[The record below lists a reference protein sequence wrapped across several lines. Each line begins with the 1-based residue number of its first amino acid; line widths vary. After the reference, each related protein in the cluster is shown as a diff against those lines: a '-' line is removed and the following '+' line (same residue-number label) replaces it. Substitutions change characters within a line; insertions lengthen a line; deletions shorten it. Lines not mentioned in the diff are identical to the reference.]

1 MIQTFFKLFLACFE
15 TFLIIYFLNN
25 LLTKIDELKHQR
37 TIAYIVYF
45 IFQCI
50 TYLIDFPFFS
60 TSYYYVLFTLVIAML
75 FYFNEL
81 RIKLIASSMF
91 VTLNYASKLLSTIIF
106 SALAN
111 NHIADN
117 PFTYVLNL
125 PTQLIACI
133 IMVLVIS
140 LIIALRRVSNNAVR
154 IMVNTLI
161 FILPLTILY
170 VSMHLLEN
178 LQPVNLYFNITML
191 LFCYT
196 FLLFFII
203 DQIIFSNANLLQS
216 NLMHERLQMQSV
228 YYKDIEKYNRN
239 MSRYKH
245 DMINH
250 LDSVYGMLE
259 KNEIEEAKH
268 YLESISEKLNR
279 VEAVINTGN
288 SVIDVIYN
296 AKASL
301 AKSNQIVCRNNIVVP
316 PHLNIDSVDL
326 SVILSNLLDN
336 AIEASLKLEE
346 NRMIESHIH
355 IYKGNLF
362 ISVKNNYNGEIIS
375 SHAVYLTTKKDSHE
389 HGIGLKNVQHVVTK
403 YNGTQN
409 VEHDEH
415 TFTVSI
421 MIPSIEQ

>member
-1 MIQTFFKLFLACFE
+1 MQTLFKLFLACFE

-25 LLTKIDELKHQR
+25 LLTKIDERKHER
-37 TIAYIVYF
+37 TVAYFAYF
-45 IFQCI
+45 VFQCI

-60 TSYYYVLFTLVIAML
+60 TSYYYVLFTLAIAVL
-75 FYFNEL
+75 FYFNEI

-106 SALAN
+106 TALTKYN
-111 NHIADN
+111 IADN

-133 IMVLVIS
+133 IMALVIS
-140 LIIALRRVSNNAVR
+140 LIIALRKVSNNAVR

-203 DQIIFSNANLLQS
+203 DQIIYSNANLLQS

-245 DMINH
+245 DMNNH

-259 KNEIEEAKH
+259 NNEIEEAKH
-268 YLESISEKLNR
+268 YLESISKKLNR

-301 AKSNQIVCRNNIVVP
+301 AKANHIVCHNNIVVP
-316 PHLNIDSVDL
+316 PHLDIDSVDL

-336 AIEASLKLEE
+336 AIEASLKLED

-355 IYKGNLF
+355 LYKGNLF

-421 MIPSIEQ
+421 MIPSISN

>member
-1 MIQTFFKLFLACFE
+1 MIELLFKLFLATCE
-15 TFLIIYFLNN
+15 TFLIVYFLNN
-25 LLTKIDELKHQR
+25 LLTKIDELKHER
-37 TIAYIVYF
+37 TVAYVLYF
-45 IFQCI
+45 VFQCI

-60 TSYYYVLFTLVIAML
+60 TSTYYVLFTLVISLL
-75 FYFNEL
+75 FYFNEI

-91 VTLNYASKLLSTIIF
+91 VTLNYASKLLSAIIF
-106 SALAN
+106 TALTDYTMTN
-111 NHIADN
+111 N

-125 PTQLIACI
+125 PTQLMACI
-133 IMVLVIS
+133 IMALVIT
-140 LIIALRRVSNNAVR
+140 LIIALRKISNNAVK
-154 IMVNTLI
+154 ILVNILI

-178 LQPVNLYFNITML
+178 LQPVYLYFNITML

-203 DQIIFSNANLLQS
+203 DQIIYSNTHLMQS

-228 YYKDIEKYNRN
+228 YYKDIEQYNHN

-259 KNEIEEAKH
+259 SNEIEEAKN
-268 YLESISEKLNR
+268 YLESISKKLNR

-301 AKSNQIVCRNNIVVP
+301 AKANHIVCHNNIVVP
-316 PHLNIDSVDL
+316 PHIDIDSVDL

-336 AIEASLKLEE
+336 AIEASLKLESD
-346 NRMIESHIH
+346 RMIESHIH

-362 ISVKNNYNGEIIS
+362 ISVKNHYNGEIIS

-389 HGIGLKNVQHVVTK
+389 HGLGLKNVQHVVTK

-409 VEHDEH
+409 VEHDDT

-421 MIPSIEQ
+421 MIPLNK